1 VCFLF
6 VSRFSLVMCNF
17 VVLYFDVFF
26 IHLFQ
31 LSAAIFNKLELS
43 SALDSSDDGKLEVN
57 VNN

>member
-1 VCFLF
+1 
-6 VSRFSLVMCNF
+6 MCNF